1 MTRVLPSMPIG
12 LLVFVVILTIAAVAV
27 RNGVMA
33 DGAMTLWAGAIT
45 AGDGGMSVGLIAA
58 AYPTIPFLAS
68 TLVELVTPAGT
79 PGPALLA
86 AAVGGGLACM
96 WFVSMR
102 AAGLSALVA
111 GVATLLLIL
120 HPNLLWLAVAG
131 PSEILFVVFLFL
143 FGDALYQMRARS
155 GVTEVMAVG
164 LALAGLAFSHPIG
177 AAIACAATPFLILA
191 VRPLMVA
198 NSAPNVVLTLVFP
211 TVFAAL
217 AFAYVSWVFPGSG
230 WSFLIAPAEG
240 MSSWA
245 AAFMHGLGGAMTGVI
260 ALDAGIAVALTF
272 VLSAPIVI
280 VVATW
285 VWRRRPLVMPAL
297 VLCVAAVAAAVIT
310 VVTGLFGDPVA
321 LVAAAPVL
329 AAIVIIRVPD
339 VRARPDMIVPLL
351 LMGWIGGA
359 ATLAIL
365 DPRIVNQADALLA
378 RVGANP
384 ARADDFDL
392 GGVIAAREGVLVD
405 SVNAPAVVVGR
416 GRATGLITPQHQEFG
431 LAVLTSTIDAPFVAV
446 SDPQSATGAQDRL
459 NKAFPQLYQRGPPGY
474 RLAYHNA
481 TWKLFKK

>member
-1 MTRVLPSMPIG
+1 VTRVLPSMPIG
-12 LLVFVVILTIAAVAV
+12 LLVFVVILTIAALTV

-79 PGPALLA
+79 PSPALLA
-86 AAVGGGLACM
+86 AVIGGGLACM

-102 AAGLSALVA
+102 TAGLSVLVA

-131 PSEILFVVFLFL
+131 PSEILFVVFLYL

-217 AFAYVSWVFPGSG
+217 AFSYVSWVFPGSG
-230 WSFLIAPAEG
+230 WSFLVAPAEG

-245 AAFMHGLGGAMTGVI
+245 ASFMHGFGSAMTGVI

-272 VLSAPIVI
+272 VLSAPVVI
-280 VVATW
+280 VAAIW
-285 VWRRRPLVMPAL
+285 VWRRRPLVMPAI
-297 VLCVAAVAAAVIT
+297 VLCVSAVAAAVIA
-310 VVTGLFGDPVA
+310 VVTGLFGDPVVLA
-321 LVAAAPVL
+321 AAAPVL

-339 VRARPDMIVPLL
+339 VRARLDVVLPLL
-351 LMGWIGGA
+351 LLGWLGGA
-359 ATLAIL
+359 ATLMIL
-365 DPRIVNQADALLA
+365 DPRIVNQAGAMLA

-384 ARADDFDL
+384 ARADDLDL
-392 GGVIAAREGVLVD
+392 GGMIADREGVLVD

-416 GRATGLITPQHQEFG
+416 GRATGLITPQHAEFG
-431 LAVLTSTIDAPFVAV
+431 LAVLTSAIDAPFVAI
-446 SDPQSATGAQDRL
+446 SDPQTAAGAQDRL
-459 NKAFPQLYQRGPPGY
+459 NKAFPLLYQRGPPGY
-474 RLAYHNA
+474 RLVYHNA